1 MISHKALLAVD
12 LMQGVS
18 AMLAMTLMNW
28 VIVILMMTVVGLWV
42 ITQLRLWRTHQGRH
56 PSRSVTRAV
65 WP

>member
-1 MISHKALLAVD
+1 
-12 LMQGVS
+12 
-18 AMLAMTLMNW
+18 MLAMTVMNW
-28 VIVILMMTVVGLWV
+28 VIVTLLMTVVGLWV